1 MWFYTLN
8 GENFGP
14 ISEADLDARLA
25 AGQLSPSV
33 NVWREGM
40 ANWLPLDQVRAP
52 AKPALRVNS
61 PPAAV
66 VAPPAYAGSKSADEP
81 AFTEPAL
88 AQGRNRLE
96 AFSSW
101 GMVVILF
108 IAMFAFIGVLAN
120 RPRHVRAAQG
130 MQQGDGDE
138 TEESFTA
145 TAHLEGESLVV
156 ENKSGFDW
164 PSATFQFRSGGFR
177 YQNLAPNVPKGSST
191 SVALGDFTNTRGR
204 KFVFTPTTRKPSM
217 IHIQVQNHGSATVTL
232 GTTL

>member
-14 ISEADLDARLA
+14 ISEADLDARIA
-25 AGQLSPSV
+25 SGQLSPSV

-40 ANWLPLDQVRAP
+40 ANWLPLDQVRP
-52 AKPALRVNS
+52 TAKSPLRVNL
-61 PPAAV
+61 PPVAVAA
-66 VAPPAYAGSKSADEP
+66 PSHYADSNSADKP
-81 AFTEPAL
+81 AFTEPAF

-108 IAMFAFIGVLAN
+108 IAMFAFIGVLAS

-130 MQQGDGDE
+130 MQQAGVDE
-138 TEESFTA
+138 TEESFNA
-145 TAHLEGESLVV
+145 TAHLESDSLII

-164 PSATFQFRSGGFR
+164 PSATLQFRSGGFR
-177 YQNLAPNVPKGSST
+177 YVHRLDSVPRSGKATVPLA
-191 SVALGDFTNTRGR
+191 DFTNTRGR
-204 KFVFTPTTRKPSM
+204 KFVATPTTRKPTNLN
-217 IHIQVQNHGSATVTL
+217 IQVEDHGSATVAL